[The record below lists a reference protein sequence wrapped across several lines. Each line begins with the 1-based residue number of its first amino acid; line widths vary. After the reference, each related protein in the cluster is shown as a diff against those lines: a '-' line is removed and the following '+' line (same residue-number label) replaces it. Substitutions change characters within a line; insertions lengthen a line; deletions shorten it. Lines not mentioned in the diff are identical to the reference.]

1 MVCGVVDAVVDG
13 GSYGGWCVVRCGCV
27 SSFSAWY
34 VGWCYGGWWI
44 LWWMVCGTV
53 WVVGSLAPGI
63 CWVVL
68 WWVVHGVVDAA
79 MVDGVWCSG

>member
-1 MVCGVVDAVVDG
+1 MRHSFVHTAYCNMAMYRYACVGCIDMHVGDVA
-13 GSYGGWCVVRCGCV
+13 WC
-27 SSFSAWY
+27 
-34 VGWCYGGWWI
+34 
-44 LWWMVCGTV
+44 
-53 WVVGSLAPGI
+53 VGSLAPGI